1 MISNNLFGG
10 LCKIDHVGRM
20 PQWMVSIIQ
29 FNEDAVTDGVPLN
42 EDAVMVSHLN
52 PFNLMSIPCVL
63 CYEDAVTVSHL
74 MRMP

>member
-1 MISNNLFGG
+1 
-10 LCKIDHVGRM
+10 
-20 PQWMVSIIQ
+20 MVSIIQ

-74 MRMP
+74 MRIRG